1 MTRRGLV
8 GTLVWAVLAVGAI
21 FVVARARYTT
31 DLSAFLP
38 RSPTATQRLLV
49 DQLREGLASR
59 LVIVAI
65 EGADSPARARIS
77 REMARRLRADPEFL
91 SVNNGES
98 SGVDRDRAFL
108 FSHRYLLSD
117 TVTPQRFS
125 VAGLRDAIQDTIDLL
140 ASPVGMLVK
149 EMLPRDPTGEMV
161 EIISQL
167 GGGAQP
173 RSADGVWVSGDGKRA
188 LIVAQTRA
196 RGSDTDAQQRAVEA
210 IRSAFAA
217 ATRAAPAGAPV
228 APAGPAPRS
237 ASGGM
242 AAPTGAAHETPASLL
257 MSGPGV
263 FAVEARATIIREV
276 TRLSILS
283 SAVVVAL
290 LLGVY
295 RSATA
300 LVLGLVPVASG
311 ALAGVAAVALGLGVV
326 HGITLGFGVTLIGEA
341 VDYSIYLFIQSQRRA
356 AAPGESR
363 EAGWQRSV
371 WPTIRLGMLTSVCG
385 FASLLPSGFAGLTQ
399 LGLYSIAGL
408 VAAALVTR
416 FVLPYWLPSNFA
428 IRDVS
433 PIGVAASRLL
443 QRIRGAPAAL
453 AILAVLSGSIVYLHR
468 DTLWNRELSALSPV
482 SQANQD
488 LDAQLRVDIHAPD
501 VRYLVVVSGAQEEA
515 TLSAAEKVGAALNQ
529 LIDQDVIGGFDSPAH
544 YLPSV
549 ASQRARQASLP
560 SSEELHDRL
569 QNALTGMP
577 LRAEKLEPFR
587 ADVDAARKQPL
598 LTRKDLDSTS
608 LASGFDAL
616 MVERGHEWLAL
627 LPLRASPSNP
637 SYIDDRRVRDAVQEA
652 APGQATLLDIKGEAD
667 VLYST
672 YLSEAVRLSLAGFT
686 AIVIL
691 LLVSLRSPSRALR
704 VVIPLALA
712 VLTVAGGFAL
722 LRRQLT
728 LLHVIGMLLI
738 VAVGSNYALFF
749 DRRANDP
756 HPGSVPLT
764 LASLLVA
771 NLATVISFGILAFS
785 TVPVLNALGSTVAPG
800 ALLALLFSAVLA
812 RHLPAPATPQ
822 RVPG

>member
-21 FVVARARYTT
+21 FVVAGARYTT

-65 EGADSPARARIS
+65 EGADPPARARIS

-217 ATRAAPAGAPV
+217 ATSAAPVGAPAARAGAAQAGGS
-228 APAGPAPRS
+228 APAGPGLRS
-237 ASGGM
+237 AAGGM
-242 AAPTGAAHETPASLL
+242 AGPTGAAQVAAAASPAATGAAHEKPASLL

-326 HGITLGFGVTLIGEA
+326 HG
-341 VDYSIYLFIQSQRRA
+341 
-356 AAPGESR
+356 
-363 EAGWQRSV
+363 
-371 WPTIRLGMLTSVCG
+371 
-385 FASLLPSGFAGLTQ
+385 
-399 LGLYSIAGL
+399 
-408 VAAALVTR
+408 
-416 FVLPYWLPSNFA
+416 
-428 IRDVS
+428 
-433 PIGVAASRLL
+433 
-443 QRIRGAPAAL
+443 
-453 AILAVLSGSIVYLHR
+453 
-468 DTLWNRELSALSPV
+468 
-482 SQANQD
+482 
-488 LDAQLRVDIHAPD
+488 
-501 VRYLVVVSGAQEEA
+501 
-515 TLSAAEKVGAALNQ
+515 
-529 LIDQDVIGGFDSPAH
+529 
-544 YLPSV
+544 
-549 ASQRARQASLP
+549 
-560 SSEELHDRL
+560 
-569 QNALTGMP
+569 
-577 LRAEKLEPFR
+577 
-587 ADVDAARKQPL
+587 
-598 LTRKDLDSTS
+598 
-608 LASGFDAL
+608 
-616 MVERGHEWLAL
+616 
-627 LPLRASPSNP
+627 
-637 SYIDDRRVRDAVQEA
+637 
-652 APGQATLLDIKGEAD
+652 
-667 VLYST
+667 
-672 YLSEAVRLSLAGFT
+672 
-686 AIVIL
+686 
-691 LLVSLRSPSRALR
+691 
-704 VVIPLALA
+704 
-712 VLTVAGGFAL
+712 
-722 LRRQLT
+722 
-728 LLHVIGMLLI
+728 
-738 VAVGSNYALFF
+738 
-749 DRRANDP
+749 
-756 HPGSVPLT
+756 
-764 LASLLVA
+764 
-771 NLATVISFGILAFS
+771 
-785 TVPVLNALGSTVAPG
+785 
-800 ALLALLFSAVLA
+800 
-812 RHLPAPATPQ
+812 
-822 RVPG
+822 